1 MAEKVFLKECYIQG
15 TNQYEALDVWK
26 YLDIGTPLHLK
37 YKDEKIMLCLGEYIR
52 VIKQEEVPANSENEV
67 SISIKEALKTEEC
80 VGANSDQIS
89 ISGTVTNSDEN
100 YEISKVAMD
109 VNILLRK
116 KKSEDYFNKK
126 IGFLSEEDTKDLKA
140 YMKANQEDI
149 FDACI
154 SYKDKE
160 GKADE
165 NKRLKVVI
173 RIVKKESI
181 QDSDIADSKSSK

>member
-15 TNQYEALDVWK
+15 TNQYEALDVWN

-37 YKDEKIMLCLGEYIR
+37 YKDDKIMLCFGENIK
-52 VIKQEEVPANSENEV
+52 VIKYKKFSANSENKV
-67 SISIKEALKTEEC
+67 SISIDEALKSEEYE
-80 VGANSDQIS
+80 GANSGQVS
-89 ISGTVTNSDEN
+89 ISGTVTDSDEN
-100 YEISKVAMD
+100 FEISKVAMD

-116 KKSEDYFNKK
+116 KGSKDNDDKE

-154 SYKDKE
+154 SYKDNE

-181 QDSDIADSKSSK
+181 QDSDIADSK

>member
-15 TNQYEALDVWK
+15 TNQYEALDVWN

-37 YKDEKIMLCLGEYIR
+37 YKDDKIMLCLGEYIR
-52 VIKQEEVPANSENEV
+52 VIKQEKVPANSENKV
-67 SISIKEALKTEEC
+67 SISINEALKSEDYE
-80 VGANSDQIS
+80 GANSDQIS

-116 KKSEDYFNKK
+116 KKSEDHFDKE

-173 RIVKKESI
+173 RIFKKESI
-181 QDSDIADSKSSK
+181 RDSDIADSKSSK

>member
-15 TNQYEALDVWK
+15 TNHYEALDVWN
-26 YLDIGTPLHLK
+26 YLDIGTPLLLK
-37 YKDEKIMLCLGEYIR
+37 YKDDKIILYLGEYIR
-52 VIKQEEVPANSENEV
+52 VIKHEEVPANSENEV
-67 SISIKEALKTEEC
+67 SISIKEALKTEEY
-80 VGANSDQIS
+80 VGANSDQVS
-89 ISGTVTNSDEN
+89 IFGTVTNSDEN
-100 YEISKVAMD
+100 FEISKVAMD

-116 KKSEDYFNKK
+116 KKSEDYFDKK

-165 NKRLKVVI
+165 NMRLKVVI
-173 RIVKKESI
+173 RIVKKES
-181 QDSDIADSKSSK
+181 